1 MRTTGHL
8 DILVRQNDGDYIW
21 LEAANDLE
29 AAKARLQELSANNPG
44 EYFIFDQR
52 TQQVVANTGRRVA
65 NT

>member
-1 MRTTGHL
+1 MMTTDHL

-52 TQQVVANTGRRVA
+52 TQQVVANTGRRAA

>member
-1 MRTTGHL
+1 MRTTDHL

-52 TQQVVANTGRRVA
+52 TQQVVANTGRRAA

>member
-1 MRTTGHL
+1 MGTTDHL
-8 DILVRQNDGDYIW
+8 DILVRHNDGDYIW

-52 TQQVVANTGRRVA
+52 TQQVVANTGRRAA

>member
-1 MRTTGHL
+1 MGTTDHL

-52 TQQVVANTGRRVA
+52 TQQVVANTGRRAA